1 MALVS
6 CWSLRVMAVW
16 FWKAEA
22 AALLELVTCAYSS
35 EAVAAA
41 AEVATGSGGDGA
53 VLFAVPAVVDGVCDV
68 EDEDGALVKMS
79 CGETACVAEDV
90 VEVKNEGGGK

>member
-16 FWKAEA
+16 FWK
-22 AALLELVTCAYSS
+22 LLELVTCAYSS

-53 VLFAVPAVVDGVCDV
+53 VA
-68 EDEDGALVKMS
+68 
-79 CGETACVAEDV
+79 
-90 VEVKNEGGGK
+90 GGQFNRHISG